1 MILIAD
7 SGATKTDWRL
17 CDAEKKITQ
26 FRSKGFYPFIQ
37 TSEQI
42 SEFIK
47 AGIAS
52 QINGKEVSQVFYYGT
67 GCSSEDNK
75 LVVRRA
81 MLMNF
86 PNAEI
91 VINHDL
97 LGAARSLCQ
106 HDAGIAAILGT
117 GSNSCYY
124 NGEIITEN
132 VPSLGYILGD
142 EGSGAHIGKR
152 FLKHYFEKELP
163 AEIHEL
169 FFNTYHLTNEIFLEN
184 VYGKPFAN
192 RYLASFIPF
201 LLRQIQHPFIVALL
215 YDSFLEFFNY
225 QVCKYPRHTEVITHF
240 TGSVAFYFADI
251 LRQAAS
257 DRAIRIGTITESPI
271 AGLTLF
277 HCGEK

>member
-17 CDAEKKITQ
+17 EDADKRIHQ
-26 FRSKGFYPFIQ
+26 FRSKGIYPFIQ
-37 TSEQI
+37 NSYEI
-42 SEFIK
+42 AEFVKID
-47 AGIAS
+47 IAS
-52 QINGKEVSQVFYYGT
+52 KINNLEVGNVFYYGT
-67 GCSSEDNK
+67 GCSSEENK
-75 LVVRRA
+75 NTVRSA
-81 MLMNF
+81 LAANF
-86 PNAEI
+86 PNAKII
-91 VINHDL
+91 VNHDL

-124 NGEIITEN
+124 DGENIIEN

-142 EGSGAHIGKR
+142 EGSGAHIGKK

-163 AEIHEL
+163 PDIHEL
-169 FFNTYHLTNEIFLEN
+169 FFNTYHLTNEVFLDN

-192 RYLASFIPF
+192 RYLASFVPF
-201 LLRQIQHPFIVALL
+201 LLRHIQHPFIAALL
-215 YDSFLEFFNY
+215 YDSFSDFFNY
-225 QVCKYPRHTEVITHF
+225 QVCKYSRHKEVITHF

-251 LRQAAS
+251 VRQAAN
-257 DRAIRIGTITESPI
+257 DKNIRIGTITESPI

-277 HCGEK
+277 HCQK